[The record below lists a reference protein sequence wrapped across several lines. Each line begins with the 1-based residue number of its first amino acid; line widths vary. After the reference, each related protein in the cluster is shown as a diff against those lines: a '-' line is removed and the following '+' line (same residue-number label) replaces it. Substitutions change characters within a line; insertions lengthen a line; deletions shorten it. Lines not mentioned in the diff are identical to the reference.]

1 LTVQAS
7 VPTESGPVRLPS
19 GESFAWQ
26 VLSALTDEVSAEV
39 NEGRAGIRLT
49 KRRPAEA

>member
-1 LTVQAS
+1 
-7 VPTESGPVRLPS
+7 VPPANSDVRLPS

-39 NEGRAGIRLT
+39 VDGRVAIHLT
-49 KRRPAEA
+49 KRRPDEYPSPVA